1 MRTRTHTHTHTHT
14 YIHTREAVRK
24 QQVERDQQLARDS
37 ISKEQV
43 ELARQRQRQLEL
55 SESEAR
61 RLEGAQG
68 GQLNRQGSVSSTA
81 APNIRPQGPGG
92 NQQSSS
98 LPGTLNGSQQPRPP
112 GATSSQSRSPGV
124 TSSQPRPPGTT
135 SSQPRPQGPGPH
147 HLTPPGP
154 ASTTRVGTSG
164 GSPKPQAPGQ
174 SSQGVAEGDIR
185 RFNQM
190 QLQGGGA
197 NSQGGGS
204 LRATDA
210 TNRGSRQQRRLVC
223 VVRMEMPTPWRW
235 AGWLGKGYIA

>member
-1 MRTRTHTHTHTHT
+1 MRPHTHNTHIHTHTHT
-14 YIHTREAVRK
+14 HTREAVRK

-68 GQLNRQGSVSSTA
+68 AQLNRQGSTSSTA

-164 GSPKPQAPGQ
+164 GSPKPQGPPSQ

-185 RFNQM
+185 RFDQM

-204 LRATDA
+204 LRATDP

-223 VVRMEMPTPWRW
+223 VVRNPQ
-235 AGWLGKGYIA
+235 